1 MYSIIFKE
9 SKRLM
14 DDISTFYLVLQ
25 RLSRSLYE
33 EVNNK
38 NYVKAHEISIDM
50 VDIAQKLEDI
60 SKKLRDAN
68 NN

>member
-38 NYVKAHEISIDM
+38 NYAKAHEISIDM

>member
-1 MYSIIFKE
+1 MN
-9 SKRLM
+9 
-14 DDISTFYLVLQ
+14 DISTFYLVLQ

-33 EVNNK
+33 EVNNR
-38 NYVKAHEISIDM
+38 NYFKAHEISIDM